1 MLMQVEAA
9 AAGILEQQMLHRLR
23 QQTYVG
29 GDLSES
35 TYGRVWAKARVIA
48 LTDTQA
54 ASDLARHPYD
64 LRHACVSTSLQ
75 AGTEPKRVA
84 EWAGHSVEVLLR
96 IYTHCLDQGEHEAL
110 RRIQR
115 TLGEH

>member
-1 MLMQVEAA
+1 LPKLLVGEAV
-9 AAGILEQQMLHRLR
+9 
-23 QQTYVG
+23 YG

-48 LTDTQA
+48 LTNSQVT
-54 ASDLARHPYD
+54 STLAKHPYD
-64 LRHACVSTSLQ
+64 LRHACVSTWLK

-110 RRIQR
+110 RRIQK
-115 TLGEH
+115 TLADTY